1 MFPYPPHEVE
11 VIEATVVPNVE
22 LLPPARPWGFW
33 MTLVW
38 ALAGSIVM
46 VVTQTIGALPVL
58 FMRAAGKRPEQL
70 EALLAEAEFDGLV
83 LSASTLF
90 CTPAMAL
97 FAMGVAKLTR
107 MPLRDY
113 LGLVWPSWRA
123 MAISLAVMLVY
134 ITAVDSANLL
144 MGRPVVPEFMLKVYQ
159 TAGFA
164 PLLLVVLVV
173 AAPLWEELCFRGLL
187 WRGWAASPLGPVG
200 AALLSSLCWTALH
213 IQYEWLDL
221 AAIFA
226 GGVVLGVVR
235 WKSGSVLLTM
245 LLHAVQNLVAFIETV
260 VAVELLGK

>member
-1 MFPYPPHEVE
+1 MSFYPPDENA
-11 VIEATVVPNVE
+11 VIEATLASPVE

-38 ALAGSIVM
+38 VLVGSIVLI
-46 VVTQTIGALPVL
+46 VAQTIGALPVL
-58 FMRAAGKRPEQL
+58 LMRVAGKRPEQIQ
-70 EALLAEAEFDGLV
+70 ALLAEVEFDGLV
-83 LSASTLF
+83 LSASTLL
-90 CTPAMAL
+90 CAPAMAL
-97 FAMGVAKLTR
+97 LAVGVAKLTR
-107 MPLRDY
+107 MPWRDY

-123 MAISLAVMLVY
+123 MAVSLAVMLVY
-134 ITAVDSANLL
+134 IAVVDSGNLL
-144 MGRPVVPEFMLKVYQ
+144 LDRPVVPEFMLKAYH
-159 TAGFA
+159 TAGFV

-173 AAPLWEELCFRGLL
+173 AAPLWEELWFRGLV

-221 AAIFA
+221 AVIFA
-226 GGVVLGVVR
+226 GGVVLGIVR